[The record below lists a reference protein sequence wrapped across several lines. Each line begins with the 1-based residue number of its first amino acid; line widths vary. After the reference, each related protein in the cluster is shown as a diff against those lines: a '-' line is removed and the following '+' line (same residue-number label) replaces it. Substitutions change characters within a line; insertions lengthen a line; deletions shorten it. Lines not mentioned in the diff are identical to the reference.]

1 MSGLFKN
8 TKVLGLF
15 LGFVFA
21 GVSGPSWAQSGIYQE
36 GQVWV
41 IESGDYQGVEVIIAH
56 VEDHPRLDEV
66 IHVMIPD
73 PIENL
78 DGTIS
83 SQMSH
88 IPFSEEGLLKSDINL
103 YREDE
108 TVAENW
114 KVGYEIWNA
123 AALEEEAGIFSVSVS
138 EVIDTNFSKLSL
150 LETETPIVTASEEDH
165 LLTVETPIITDSEDF
180 SAIETEAPI
189 LTDSVPVPV
198 LKSEALIIADTEEVP
213 LLEGETPI
221 TTDSKN
227 GSLLEAEAPV
237 FTEFEEAPSLEAEA
251 PIIIYSEA
259 RPIVETE
266 VPVVS
271 DSDDS
276 LVSTNPTPKIIDPND
291 DGFDEIQHAGFTDD
305 FLARIKAVTD
315 LFEEVDGVSYDE
327 AVKLY
332 EADPTPESNLAVSE
346 EMARVYTKYCET
358 DCPDLATKKE
368 VYQVVLFAGML
379 PADDVVELMNVDSI
393 TKDDIREIVSQY
405 SLAPDVIEK
414 IEGLE

>member
-21 GVSGPSWAQSGIYQE
+21 GFSGPSWAQSGIYQE

-66 IHVMIPD
+66 IHVTIPD

-78 DGTIS
+78 DRTIS
-83 SQMSH
+83 TEMSH
-88 IPFSEEGLLKSDINL
+88 IPFAEEGLLKSDINL

-150 LETETPIVTASEEDH
+150 LETETPIVTASEEDP

-189 LTDSVPVPV
+189 ITDSVPVPV

-221 TTDSKN
+221 ITDSKN
-227 GSLLEAEAPV
+227 GSLLEL
-237 FTEFEEAPSLEAEA
+237 SL
-251 PIIIYSEA
+251 IHI
-259 RPIVETE
+259 
-266 VPVVS
+266 
-271 DSDDS
+271 
-276 LVSTNPTPKIIDPND
+276 
-291 DGFDEIQHAGFTDD
+291 
-305 FLARIKAVTD
+305 
-315 LFEEVDGVSYDE
+315 
-327 AVKLY
+327 
-332 EADPTPESNLAVSE
+332 
-346 EMARVYTKYCET
+346 
-358 DCPDLATKKE
+358 
-368 VYQVVLFAGML
+368 
-379 PADDVVELMNVDSI
+379 
-393 TKDDIREIVSQY
+393 
-405 SLAPDVIEK
+405 
-414 IEGLE
+414 

>member
-56 VEDHPRLDEV
+56 VEDHPLLDEV

-165 LLTVETPIITDSEDF
+165 LLTVGSPIIADSEDF
-180 SAIETEAPI
+180 SAIETEAPIITDFEEAPSLEAEAPI

-198 LKSEALIIADTEEVP
+198 LKTEAPIIADKEEVP
-213 LLEGETPI
+213 LLE
-221 TTDSKN
+221 
-227 GSLLEAEAPV
+227 V
-237 FTEFEEAPSLEAEA
+237 EA
-251 PIIIYSEA
+251 PIITDSEA
-259 RPIVETE
+259 SPVVETE
-266 VPVVS
+266 APVVS
-271 DSDDS
+271 DFDDS

-332 EADPTPESNLAVSE
+332 DCLL
-346 EMARVYTKYCET
+346 YTSPSPR
-358 DCPDLATKKE
+358 DQRGSRMPSSA
-368 VYQVVLFAGML
+368 
-379 PADDVVELMNVDSI
+379 
-393 TKDDIREIVSQY
+393 
-405 SLAPDVIEK
+405 
-414 IEGLE
+414 

>member
-21 GVSGPSWAQSGIYQE
+21 GFSGPSWAQSGIYQE

-189 LTDSVPVPV
+189 ITD
-198 LKSEALIIADTEEVP
+198 
-213 LLEGETPI
+213 
-221 TTDSKN
+221 
-227 GSLLEAEAPV
+227 
-237 FTEFEEAPSLEAEA
+237 FEEAPSLEAEA
-251 PIIIYSEA
+251 PILTDSVPVPVLKTEAPIIADKEEVPLLEVEAPIITDSEA
-259 RPIVETE
+259 SPVVETE
-266 VPVVS
+266 APVVS
-271 DSDDS
+271 DFDDS
-276 LVSTNPTPKIIDPND
+276 LISTNPTPKIIDPND

-405 SLAPDVIEK
+405 SLEPDVIEK

>member
-21 GVSGPSWAQSGIYQE
+21 GFSGPSWAQSGIYQE

-88 IPFSEEGLLKSDINL
+88 IPFTEEGLLKSDINL

-150 LETETPIVTASEEDH
+150 LETETPSFSDSEEGP
-165 LLTVETPIITDSEDF
+165 LLTVETPIIADSEDLPV
-180 SAIETEAPI
+180 IETEAPI
-189 LTDSVPVPV
+189 ITDSVPVPV

-221 TTDSKN
+221 ITDSKN
-227 GSLLEAEAPV
+227 GSLLEAETPI
-237 FTEFEEAPSLEAEA
+237 FTEFEEAPAIEAET
-251 PIIIYSEA
+251 PIITDSEA
-259 RPIVETE
+259 SPVVETE
-266 VPVVS
+266 APVVS

-276 LVSTNPTPKIIDPND
+276 LISANPTPKIIDPND
-291 DGFDEIQHAGFTDD
+291 AGFDEIQHAGFTDD

-358 DCPDLATKKE
+358 DCPNLATKKE

-379 PADDVVELMNVDSI
+379 PADDVVELMNVDAI

>member
-1 MSGLFKN
+1 MSGLFKDR
-8 TKVLGLF
+8 KLCGLVLGLV
-15 LGFVFA
+15 LAGFA
-21 GVSGPSWAQSGIYQE
+21 GPSWAQSNIYQE

-56 VEDHPRLDEV
+56 VEDHPLLDEV

-88 IPFSEEGLLKSDINL
+88 IPFSEKGLLKSDISL

-150 LETETPIVTASEEDH
+150 LETETPSFSDSEEGP
-165 LLTVETPIITDSEDF
+165 LLTVGSPIIADSEDLPVIETEAPIITDFEEAPSLE
-180 SAIETEAPI
+180 AEAPI

-198 LKSEALIIADTEEVP
+198 LKTEAPIIADKEEVP
-213 LLEGETPI
+213 LLE
-221 TTDSKN
+221 
-227 GSLLEAEAPV
+227 V
-237 FTEFEEAPSLEAEA
+237 EA
-251 PIIIYSEA
+251 PISTVSEA
-259 RPIVETE
+259 SPVVETE
-266 VPVVS
+266 APVVS

-276 LVSTNPTPKIIDPND
+276 LISTNPTPKIIDPND
-291 DGFDEIQHAGFTDD
+291 DGFEEIQHAGFTDD

-405 SLAPDVIEK
+405 SLEPDVIEK

>member
-21 GVSGPSWAQSGIYQE
+21 GFSGPSWAQSGIYQE

-88 IPFSEEGLLKSDINL
+88 IPFAEEGLLKSDINL

-165 LLTVETPIITDSEDF
+165 LLTVETPIIADSEDLPV
-180 SAIETEAPI
+180 IETEAPI
-189 LTDSVPVPV
+189 ITDSVPVPV

-221 TTDSKN
+221 ITDSKN
-227 GSLLEAEAPV
+227 GSLLEAETPI
-237 FTEFEEAPSLEAEA
+237 FTDFEEAPAIEAET
-251 PIIIYSEA
+251 PIITDSEA
-259 RPIVETE
+259 SPVVETE
-266 VPVVS
+266 APVVS

-405 SLAPDVIEK
+405 SLEPDVIEK

>member
-21 GVSGPSWAQSGIYQE
+21 GFSGPSWAQSGIYQE

-165 LLTVETPIITDSEDF
+165 ILTVETPIIADSEDLPV
-180 SAIETEAPI
+180 IETEAPI

-276 LVSTNPTPKIIDPND
+276 LISTNPTPKIIDPND

-379 PADDVVELMNVDSI
+379 PADDVVELMNVDAI

-405 SLAPDVIEK
+405 SLEPDVIEK

>member
-88 IPFSEEGLLKSDINL
+88 IPFAEEGLLKSDINL

-108 TVAENW
+108 TVPENW

-150 LETETPIVTASEEDH
+150 LETETPIVTASEEGP
-165 LLTVETPIITDSEDF
+165 LLTVGSPIIADSEDF
-180 SAIETEAPI
+180 SAIETEAPIITDFEEAPSLEAEAPI

-198 LKSEALIIADTEEVP
+198 LKTEAPIIADKEEVP
-213 LLEGETPI
+213 LLE
-221 TTDSKN
+221 
-227 GSLLEAEAPV
+227 V
-237 FTEFEEAPSLEAEA
+237 EA
-251 PIIIYSEA
+251 PIITDSEA
-259 RPIVETE
+259 SPVVETE
-266 VPVVS
+266 APVVS
-271 DSDDS
+271 DFDDS
-276 LVSTNPTPKIIDPND
+276 LISTNPTPKIIDPND

-405 SLAPDVIEK
+405 SLEPDVIEK

>member
-21 GVSGPSWAQSGIYQE
+21 GFSGPSWAQSGIYQE

-66 IHVMIPD
+66 IHVTIPD

-78 DGTIS
+78 DRTIS
-83 SQMSH
+83 TEMSH
-88 IPFSEEGLLKSDINL
+88 IPFAEEGLLKSDINL

-108 TVAENW
+108 TVPENW

-165 LLTVETPIITDSEDF
+165 LLTVETPIIADSEDF
-180 SAIETEAPI
+180 SAIETEAPIITDFEEAPSLEAEAPI

-198 LKSEALIIADTEEVP
+198 LKTEAPIIADKEEVP
-213 LLEGETPI
+213 LLE
-221 TTDSKN
+221 
-227 GSLLEAEAPV
+227 V
-237 FTEFEEAPSLEAEA
+237 EA
-251 PIIIYSEA
+251 PIITDSEA
-259 RPIVETE
+259 SPVVETE
-266 VPVVS
+266 APVVS
-271 DSDDS
+271 DSDDLS
-276 LVSTNPTPKIIDPND
+276 LIHI
-291 DGFDEIQHAGFTDD
+291 
-305 FLARIKAVTD
+305 
-315 LFEEVDGVSYDE
+315 
-327 AVKLY
+327 
-332 EADPTPESNLAVSE
+332 
-346 EMARVYTKYCET
+346 
-358 DCPDLATKKE
+358 
-368 VYQVVLFAGML
+368 
-379 PADDVVELMNVDSI
+379 
-393 TKDDIREIVSQY
+393 
-405 SLAPDVIEK
+405 
-414 IEGLE
+414 

>member
-21 GVSGPSWAQSGIYQE
+21 GVSGPSWVQSGIYQE

-56 VEDHPRLDEV
+56 VEDHPLLDEV

-88 IPFSEEGLLKSDINL
+88 IPFAEEGLLKSDINL
-103 YREDE
+103 YREDD

-165 LLTVETPIITDSEDF
+165 LLTVETPIIADSEDF
-180 SAIETEAPI
+180 SAIETEAPIITDFEEAPSLEAEAPI

-198 LKSEALIIADTEEVP
+198 LKTEAPIIADKEEVP
-213 LLEGETPI
+213 LLE
-221 TTDSKN
+221 
-227 GSLLEAEAPV
+227 V
-237 FTEFEEAPSLEAEA
+237 EA
-251 PIIIYSEA
+251 PIITVSEA
-259 RPIVETE
+259 SPVVETE
-266 VPVVS
+266 APVVS

-276 LVSTNPTPKIIDPND
+276 LISANPTPKIIDPND
-291 DGFDEIQHAGFTDD
+291 AGFDEIQHAGFTDD

-379 PADDVVELMNVDSI
+379 PADDVVELMNVDAI

>member
-56 VEDHPRLDEV
+56 VEDHPLLDEV

-165 LLTVETPIITDSEDF
+165 LLTVETPIIADSEDF
-180 SAIETEAPI
+180 SAIETEAPIITDFEEAPSLEAEAPI

-198 LKSEALIIADTEEVP
+198 LKTEAPIIADKEEVP
-213 LLEGETPI
+213 LLE
-221 TTDSKN
+221 
-227 GSLLEAEAPV
+227 V
-237 FTEFEEAPSLEAEA
+237 EA
-251 PIIIYSEA
+251 PIITDSEA
-259 RPIVETE
+259 SPVVETE
-266 VPVVS
+266 APVVS

-379 PADDVVELMNVDSI
+379 PADDVVELMNVDAI

-405 SLAPDVIEK
+405 SLEPDVIEK

>member
-21 GVSGPSWAQSGIYQE
+21 GFSGPSWAQSGIYQE

-108 TVAENW
+108 TVPENW

-150 LETETPIVTASEEDH
+150 LETETPIVTASEEDP

-189 LTDSVPVPV
+189 ITD
-198 LKSEALIIADTEEVP
+198 
-213 LLEGETPI
+213 
-221 TTDSKN
+221 
-227 GSLLEAEAPV
+227 
-237 FTEFEEAPSLEAEA
+237 FEEAPSLEAEA
-251 PIIIYSEA
+251 PILTDSVPVPVLKTEAPIIADKEEVPLLEVEAPIITDSEA
-259 RPIVETE
+259 SPVVETE
-266 VPVVS
+266 APVVS
-271 DSDDS
+271 DFDDS
-276 LVSTNPTPKIIDPND
+276 LISTNPTPKIIDPND